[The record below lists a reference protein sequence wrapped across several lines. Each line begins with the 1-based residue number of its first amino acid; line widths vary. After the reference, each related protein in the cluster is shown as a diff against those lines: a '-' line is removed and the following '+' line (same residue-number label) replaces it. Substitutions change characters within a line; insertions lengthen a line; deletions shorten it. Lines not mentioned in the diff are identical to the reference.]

1 MTALYMSHL
10 PQPSTLLRVGA
21 EMPDE
26 CSVFDQYDVRAVI
39 GGYRLLEFVAQKH
52 KWSVYDKDGT
62 PRGSFMQRAKCREPN
77 CVSAWS

>member
-1 MTALYMSHL
+1 
-10 PQPSTLLRVGA
+10 
-21 EMPDE
+21 MPDE

-62 PRGSFMQRAKCREPN
+62 PRGSFMQRANAENLIAYLLGLEAASQPQGEGGSK
-77 CVSAWS
+77 